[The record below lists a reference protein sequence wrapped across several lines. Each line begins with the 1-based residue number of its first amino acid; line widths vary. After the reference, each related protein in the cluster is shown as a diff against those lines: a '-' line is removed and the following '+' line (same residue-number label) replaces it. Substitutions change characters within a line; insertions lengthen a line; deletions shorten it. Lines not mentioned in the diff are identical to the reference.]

1 MKKTIVASVI
11 LGSIISMPA
20 IAAKKSFDFNSYMP
34 VKKGELQKIIAPIN
48 EAIQANTTA
57 IDNLSVTVEANSI
70 TATENS
76 SIIEQNTTIITDL
89 QSNTPNLDII
99 NAPDYFASNL
109 NKVTYKYT
117 SNNGVSNYGE
127 MELIRIEKQDEK
139 GPTVSW
145 QFHLPFVDSNGNQT
159 AYLDGDTLFRVVDN
173 SLNVVSGSSSYN
185 GGAVTTK
192 TYSPEI
198 VRMKNGS
205 IVGMYTGGTTVET
218 TGNTSKSLTYTVLP
232 ILKGSITVPAGT
244 FDNCILAKYENDP
257 QTRTVWS
264 CPGKGRVKWENEAGT
279 WELTSFE

>member
-1 MKKTIVASVI
+1 
-11 LGSIISMPA
+11 
-20 IAAKKSFDFNSYMP
+20 MP
-34 VKKGELQKIIAPIN
+34 VKKGELEEILTPIKQ
-48 EAIQANTTA
+48 EIQANTSA
-57 IDNLSVTVEANSI
+57 IENLSVTTEANSI
-70 TATENS
+70 SVSENS
-76 SIIEQNTTIITDL
+76 AKIGENTAAINNL
-89 QSNTPNLDII
+89 QTSTPNLDII
-99 NAPDYFASNL
+99 NVPEYFADNL
-109 NKVTYKYT
+109 NRVTFRYT
-117 SNNGVSNYGE
+117 SNSGTSNYGE
-127 MELIRIEKQDEK
+127 MELIRIEKQDDK

-173 SLNVVSGSSSYN
+173 SLYVVSTSSSYN

-192 TYSPEI
+192 TYSPEM

-218 TGNTSKSLTYTVLP
+218 TGNISKPLTYTVLP
-232 ILKGSITVPAGT
+232 ILRGTVTVPAGT

-264 CPGKGRVKWENEAGT
+264 CPGKGRVKWENDAGT